1 MLAYRYVFLSFC
13 WYIILILE
21 VAIAR
26 GEEARQLA
34 SVKDASG
41 DSRMGRYDWDMES
54 VRRWK
59 RKLEIQHREYKAV
72 CCCSCCCGCVYLL
85 FCRRMLVLWPCMRE
99 S

>member
-1 MLAYRYVFLSFC
+1 MLAYRYVSHSCFLC
-13 WYIILILE
+13 NILILE

-41 DSRMGRYDWDMES
+41 DSRMGRYEWDMES

-59 RKLEIQHREYKAV
+59 RKLEIQYREYKAV
-72 CCCSCCCGCVYLL
+72 CCCGCCCGCVYLL
-85 FCRRMLVLWPCMRE
+85 FAGECSCYGQV
-99 S
+99 